1 MQSSPS
7 PTTTAG
13 IPAKYSAI
21 KMQPCIRYRAWLACS
36 GRVPNNLV
44 PEDIYG
50 AAYRRESIKL
60 YNDWLANAYRNFKR
74 DGYAFLPYHGT
85 PDPAFDTWLESIYL
99 TPCQS

>member
-1 MQSSPS
+1 
-7 PTTTAG
+7 
-13 IPAKYSAI
+13 
-21 KMQPCIRYRAWLACS
+21 MQPCIRYRAWLACS

-50 AAYRRESIKL
+50 AAYNRESSQL
-60 YNDWLANAYRNFKR
+60 YKDWLAQLYRLFKR

-99 TPCQS
+99 KPCQS